1 MSKMLKL
8 VFSKASRLTLQN
20 TKYLLLLW
28 FTNFALAFALTIP
41 IYSLLRS
48 DLAHSLLNS
57 HFTGEFDYLWFLQFY
72 SLNLRTIEALPGLL
86 ISVTVIY
93 NLIQL
98 FYSGGFIS
106 VLLNPGKNHWV
117 DFFYGG
123 VKYFYRFLKIFLLA
137 LVLYAGAL
145 GLNVALHSGVFYLSN
160 RYGSP
165 LLLLGI
171 NILRNV
177 LFLFFIC
184 SVNLIIDYA
193 KIATCA
199 TDETKIRVSFRNALR
214 FIGQNFRISLIVYL
228 LCGTLVVAAALTYN
242 AIDSFLPKSTIT
254 LILLTFFFQQ
264 LLVIFRLIIKIL
276 FFSTE
281 VVLYSELSA
290 DIISAEAEELVS
302 GA

>member
-1 MSKMLKL
+1 MSRLLKL
-8 VFSKASRLTLQN
+8 VFSRASRLTLEN

-28 FTNFALAFALTIP
+28 FTNFALAFALTYP
-41 IYSLLRS
+41 IFSLLRI
-48 DLAHSLLNS
+48 DLTRSLLNS
-57 HFTGEFDYLWFLQFY
+57 HFTGEFDFMWFIQFY
-72 SLNLRTIEALPGLL
+72 SLNQRSIEGLPGLL
-86 ISVTVIY
+86 LTVTVIY

-123 VKYFYRFLKIFLLA
+123 VKYFYRFFKIFLLA
-137 LVLYAGAL
+137 ISLYIIAL
-145 GLNVALHSGVFYLSN
+145 GLNVLLHSGVLYLSS

-165 LLLLGI
+165 ILILTF
-171 NILRNV
+171 NITRNA

-184 SVNLIIDYA
+184 SVNLIVDYT

-199 TDETKIRVSFRNALR
+199 TDETKVRVSFRTALR
-214 FIGQNFRISLIVYL
+214 FINQNFRFALIIYL
-228 LCGTLVVAAALTYN
+228 ICGSMVLLAASTYN
-242 AIDSFLPKSTIT
+242 ALDSFIPRSNTA
-254 LILLTFFFQQ
+254 LIIVTFFFQQ
-264 LLVIFRLIIKIL
+264 LLVIFRLLIKIL

-281 VVLYSELSA
+281 VVLYSESNA
-290 DIISAEAEELVS
+290 DIISTDAEELVS